1 MSGYPAFAR
10 CKTFGSRVGR
20 AIRRV
25 MPTRLFKRQRIRI
38 SFDIDDT
45 LACQLHHCA
54 VEQSRL
60 PACVHRWLGE
70 PLRMGTRPL
79 IRELR
84 RQGCSIW
91 VYTSSGR
98 TPSYIRRWLLLYG
111 IRVDGVVNSVLHNRA
126 LTVHGMLNAPSKY
139 PPAFDIDLHVDD
151 SEGVQIEGKDHG
163 FRVVVVHPEDDR
175 WTQKVL
181 EAVAIVQAQ
190 LAWQQMFRQKE
201 SVQQRADA
209 FLEPL
214 S

>member
-1 MSGYPAFAR
+1 MNGFPIPAKYR
-10 CKTFGSRVGR
+10 SSGSRVWQALR
-20 AIRRV
+20 CAIPMHVFR
-25 MPTRLFKRQRIRI
+25 RQRIRV

-54 VEQSRL
+54 VEQSWL

-70 PLRMGTRPL
+70 PLRIGTRAL
-79 IRELR
+79 SRELR

-126 LTVHGMLNAPSKY
+126 LTINGLSKGPSKF

-151 SEGVQIEGKDHG
+151 SEGVRTEGHDHG
-163 FRVVVVHPEDDR
+163 FRVVVVHPEDENWAQR
-175 WTQKVL
+175 VL
-181 EAVAIVQAQ
+181 DAVAEVQAQ
-190 LAWQQMFRQKE
+190 LAWQQLRSNMPAP
-201 SVQQRADA
+201 QRSEVA
-209 FLEPL
+209 
-214 S
+214 SS

>member
-1 MSGYPAFAR
+1 MSRYPTLAKCRAS
-10 CKTFGSRVGR
+10 GSRVWHAMRR
-20 AIRRV
+20 AVPMHGFR
-25 MPTRLFKRQRIRI
+25 RQRIRI

-54 VEQSRL
+54 VEPSRL

-70 PLRMGTRPL
+70 PLRIGTRSL
-79 IRELR
+79 TQELR

-111 IRVDGVVNSVLHNRA
+111 IRVDGVVNSMLHNRA
-126 LTVHGMLNAPSKY
+126 LTVHGLSNAPSKF

-151 SEGVQIEGKDHG
+151 SEGVRTEGRDHG
-163 FRVVVVHPEDDR
+163 FRVVVVHPEDER
-175 WTQKVL
+175 WAQKVL
-181 EAVAIVQAQ
+181 DAVAEVQAQ
-190 LAWQQMFRQKE
+190 LAWQQPFRNKKPA
-201 SVQQRADA
+201 QQCS
-209 FLEPL
+209 EIVP

>member
-1 MSGYPAFAR
+1 MNWYPIPAKYRAS
-10 CKTFGSRVGR
+10 GSRVWQALR
-20 AIRRV
+20 CAIAMHVSR
-25 MPTRLFKRQRIRI
+25 RQRIRV

-54 VEQSRL
+54 VEQSWL

-70 PLRMGTRPL
+70 PLRIGTRAL
-79 IRELR
+79 TRELR

-126 LTVHGMLNAPSKY
+126 LMNNGLSKGPSKF

-151 SEGVQIEGKDHG
+151 SEGVRTEGHDHG
-163 FRVVVVHPEDDR
+163 FRVVVVHPEDER
-175 WTQKVL
+175 WAQRVL
-181 EAVAIVQAQ
+181 DAVAQVQAQ
-190 LAWQQMFRQKE
+190 LAWQQLR
-201 SVQQRADA
+201 SNTAAPQRSEAV
-209 FLEPL
+209 P